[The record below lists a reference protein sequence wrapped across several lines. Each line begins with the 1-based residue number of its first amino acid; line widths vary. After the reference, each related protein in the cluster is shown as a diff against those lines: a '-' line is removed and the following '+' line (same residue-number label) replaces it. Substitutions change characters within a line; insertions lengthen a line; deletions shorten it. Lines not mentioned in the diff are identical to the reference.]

1 MDFYFSQTSKQK
13 QEQRPVM
20 APVMMKSLQLLPMSY
35 TALSQF
41 LERQSL
47 ENPFLE
53 YHSELEI
60 HTQLYAADSL
70 LSWQS
75 RREKKT
81 AEPTPVFAAS
91 DTLSSLREHL
101 RLQLGQSP
109 ASPVVRRAGYRLI
122 DYLDDN
128 GYCRESS
135 AEISRLEGLPAE
147 DVEAALRLIKTFSP
161 TGVGAENLEECLLLQ
176 ANQTKYDPALLRR
189 LLHTDPVL
197 LASRNYQKIAAQCK
211 ATPQQVRSHL
221 EHLASLNPY
230 PGAEFSSRYVT
241 HYIQPEITVTAENG
255 QLHFTFHSGCDL
267 LSIDA
272 GLLQYIQ
279 AQDALDND
287 TEYYLHRKYREAVDL
302 IQELT
307 IRKNTVERLL
317 HYILHLQSD
326 YFLGGA
332 LKPVTMRA
340 AAEALNIHP
349 STVSR
354 CVSDRYIQTGAGV
367 VPLKRMFSTGYA
379 LDTDRAVSSVEVKQK
394 IAALIQNETRAL
406 SDQRLAELLGQEGIP
421 ISRRTVAKYRE
432 QLHIPES
439 RIRERQYT

>member
-1 MDFYFSQTSKQK
+1 MT
-13 QEQRPVM
+13 
-20 APVMMKSLQLLPMSY
+20 PVMMKSLQLLPLSY

-53 YHSELEI
+53 YHSELEV

-70 LSWQS
+70 LSWQN
-75 RREKKT
+75 RRR
-81 AEPTPVFAAS
+81 AGSVEPTPVFAAP

-101 RLQLGQSP
+101 RLQMGQAP
-109 ASPVVRRAGYRLI
+109 ANPSVCRAGYRLI
-122 DYLDDN
+122 DYLDNN
-128 GYCRESS
+128 GYLQESP
-135 AEISRLEGLPAE
+135 AEISRLEGLSAK

-161 TGVGAENLEECLLLQ
+161 TGVGAENLAECLLLQ
-176 ANQTKYDPALLRR
+176 ANQAKYDPVLLRN
-189 LLHTDPVL
+189 LLHTDPAL

-211 ATPQQVRSHL
+211 TTPQKVRSHL

-230 PGAEFSSRYVT
+230 PGAEFSSCAVT
-241 HYIQPEITVTAENG
+241 HYIQPEISVTAENG
-255 QLHFTFHSGCDL
+255 HLRFTFHSGCNL
-267 LSIDA
+267 LSIDD

-279 AQDALDND
+279 AQDALDDD
-287 TEYYLHRKYREAVDL
+287 TEYYLRRKYQEAVEL
-302 IQELT
+302 MQELT
-307 IRKNTVERLL
+307 LRKNAIERLL
-317 HYILHLQSD
+317 HYILHIQAD
-326 YFLGGA
+326 YFQGGT

-354 CVSDRYIQTGAGV
+354 YVSDRYIQTEAGV
-367 VPLKRMFSTGYA
+367 MPLKRMFSTGYET
-379 LDTDRAVSSVEVKQK
+379 DTGGSVSSEEVKRK

-406 SDQRLAELLGQEGIP
+406 SDQNLTELLGHEGIP